1 MAVAAEFQKTVENLV
16 AAYEGESGASAKY
29 AAFAARADA
38 EGWHGAASLFRAA
51 SRAEQIHAA
60 NHARV
65 IKQLGGE
72 LKAKLE
78 TVEIGDTLANLKAA
92 LAGENYEIETMYP
105 TFLAEAR
112 QSGNARAIRS
122 MEYALEAEKTHSRLY
137 GEAIALVE
145 AGNKASWAARS
156 MYFYVCPTCGWTSET
171 KENDPDCPICGV
183 PAERYLM
190 IQ

>member
-1 MAVAAEFQKTVENLV
+1 MPVAAELQKTVENLI
-16 AAYEGESGASAKY
+16 AAYEGESGAAAKY

-38 EGWHGAASLFRAA
+38 EGWGGAASLFRAA

-72 LKAKLE
+72 PKAKLE
-78 TVEIGDTLANLKAA
+78 AVEVGDTLTNLKAA
-92 LAGENYEIETMYP
+92 KAGEDYEIETMSP

-112 QSGNARAIRS
+112 TTGNARAIRT

-145 AGNKASWAARS
+145 AGNKSSWAAKTRE
-156 MYFYVCPTCGWTSET
+156 FYVCPTCGWTSET
-171 KENDPDCPICGV
+171 IANDPDCPVCGV
-183 PAERYLM
+183 PSERFEV
-190 IQ
+190 IR

>member
-1 MAVAAEFQKTVENLV
+1 MPVAAELQKTVENLI

-38 EGWHGAASLFRAA
+38 EGWGGAASLFRAA

-72 LKAKLE
+72 PKAKLE
-78 TVEIGDTLANLKAA
+78 AVEVGDTLANLKAA
-92 LAGENYEIETMYP
+92 KAGEDYEIETMYP

-112 QSGNARAIRS
+112 QSGNARAIRT

-145 AGNKASWAARS
+145 AGNKSSWAAKT
-156 MYFYVCPTCGWTSET
+156 MDFYVCPTCGWTSET
-171 KENDPDCPICGV
+171 KENHPDCPVCGV
-183 PAERYLM
+183 PSERYLV
-190 IQ
+190 IR